1 MLKALVGK
9 KMDNMHKKF
18 RNFSRKLKNIVPKSN
33 VNARNE
39 KKKSN
44 RDEVYLSW
52 ANEYI

>member
-1 MLKALVGK
+1 MLKALVG

-18 RNFSRKLKNIVPKSN
+18 RNFSRKLKNTVPKSN

-39 KKKSN
+39 KKSN